1 MRQWRISFI
10 WFAALALSLVAFK
23 GTNSSQPPLARTG
36 APGEGS
42 CRDCHSG
49 GTGAVTIT
57 LTPSGG
63 GSLTTYTPGGPALTL
78 SLSVSHG
85 TASIYGFQLTAL
97 SSQAGQE
104 NTPNQGLSTTG
115 GTGTILQT
123 GSNGRKYLA
132 HSGSSSAGNWT
143 FTWTPPAT
151 DVGPITWYIAANAAN
166 GNGTTSGDATGIT
179 SLTLQPD
186 VPSAL
191 STAETRPFQLIGN
204 TLSLSAPVTGATLY
218 TLDGREIL
226 RWQAGEG
233 PLTLSEKPA
242 LYLLRIYTPTGESIH
257 KILVSG
263 L

>member
-10 WFAALALSLVAFK
+10 WLAALALSLVAFK
-23 GTNSSQPPLARTG
+23 STYSSQPPIAHTG
-36 APGEGS
+36 APGEGT
-42 CRDCHSG
+42 CGDCHSG
-49 GTGAVTIT
+49 GTGPVTIT
-57 LTPSGG
+57 LTPSGAG
-63 GSLTTYTPGGPALTL
+63 ALTTYTPGGLPLTL
-78 SLSVSHG
+78 SLSVSAPG
-85 TASIYGFQLTAL
+85 ASVYGFQLTVL

-104 NTPNQGLSTTG
+104 NTPNQGLSTAG
-115 GTGTILQT
+115 GTGTVLQT

-132 HSGSSSAGNWT
+132 HSGSSSTGNWT

-151 DVGPITWYIAANAAN
+151 DVGPITWYIAANAADRDR
-166 GNGTTSGDATGIT
+166 TTSGDATGTT

-204 TLSLSAPVTGATLY
+204 TLYLRAPVTGATLY

-233 PLTLSEKPA
+233 PLTLSDKPA
-242 LYLLRIYTPTGESIH
+242 LYLLRIYTPTGESTH

>member
-1 MRQWRISFI
+1 MWRISLI
-10 WFAALALSLVAFK
+10 WLAALALSLVAFK
-23 GTNSSQPPLARTG
+23 GTNSSQPPISHTG
-36 APGEGS
+36 APGEGT
-42 CRDCHSG
+42 CRHCHSG
-49 GTGAVTIT
+49 GTGQVTIS
-57 LTPSGG
+57 LTESGG
-63 GSLTTYTPGGPALTL
+63 GALSTYTPGGPALTL
-78 SLSVSHG
+78 SLNVSHS
-85 TASIYGFQLTAL
+85 TASVYGFQLTVL
-97 SSQAGQE
+97 SSQTGQE

-115 GTGTILQT
+115 GTGTVLQT
-123 GSNGRKYLA
+123 GSSGRNYLA
-132 HSGSSSAGNWT
+132 HSGSSNTGTWT
-143 FTWTPPAT
+143 FTWTPPT
-151 DVGPITWYIAANAAN
+151 TNVGPITWYIAANAAN

-191 STAETRPFQLIGN
+191 ATAETRPFQLVGN
-204 TLSLSAPVTGATLY
+204 TLHFSAPVTVATLY

-242 LYLLRIYTPTGESIH
+242 LYLLRIYTPTGESTH